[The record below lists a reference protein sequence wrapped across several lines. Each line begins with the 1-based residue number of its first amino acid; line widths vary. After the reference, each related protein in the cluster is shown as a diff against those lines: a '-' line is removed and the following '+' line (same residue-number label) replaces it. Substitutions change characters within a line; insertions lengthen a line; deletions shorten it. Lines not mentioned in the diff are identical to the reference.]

1 MVTIWN
7 ADDSIF
13 YGYFLNIYDGIDVA
27 FIIVLLILEFFMYTL
42 LNL

>member
-1 MVTIWN
+1 MATIWN

-13 YGYFLNIYDGIDVA
+13 YGYFLNIYGIDVA
-27 FIIVLLILEFFMYTL
+27 FIIVLLILEFFVYTL